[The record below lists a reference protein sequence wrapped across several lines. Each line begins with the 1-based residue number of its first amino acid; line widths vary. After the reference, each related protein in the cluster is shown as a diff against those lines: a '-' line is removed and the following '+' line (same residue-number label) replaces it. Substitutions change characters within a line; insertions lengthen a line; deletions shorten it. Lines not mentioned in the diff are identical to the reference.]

1 MPEHGMQTSPEQI
14 QFFQLLVELLGV
26 RRALEVGVFTGY
38 SALGVALAMP
48 PDGRLVALDNSEPY
62 TAVARRYWAEAG
74 VAERIELRLGGG
86 DRHPRAVIG
95 EGESGRFDF
104 AFIDADKPNYRGYYE
119 HCLVLLRP
127 GGLLAV
133 DNGVEGESGGSHRHD
148 ENTEAIRVFNARISG
163 DERVTLS
170 MLPSAT
176 ASLSPASAKR
186 PTLDLT
192 PAGIRASDRVPAWP
206 RGPSP

>member
-1 MPEHGMQTSPEQI
+1 M
-14 QFFQLLVELLGV
+14 
-26 RRALEVGVFTGY
+26 FTGY

-74 VAERIELRLGGG
+74 VAERIELRLGAAI
-86 DRHPRAVIG
+86 DTLERLIG

-133 DNGVEGESGGSHRHD
+133 DNVLWEGKVADATVTD

-170 MLPSAT
+170 MLPVGDGLTLAR
-176 ASLSPASAKR
+176 KR
-186 PTLDLT
+186 
-192 PAGIRASDRVPAWP
+192 
-206 RGPSP
+206 